1 MALFDV
7 APVLE
12 GVASLQEKV
21 EDAITKSK
29 LLLEAVEGSQSKY
42 TELSDEYPVLRS
54 LKGRL
59 AASQGPNEALST
71 ELVKFKLE
79 LESFVEEVFN
89 AHDQV
94 RKDLKL
100 WANELDRDNTKL
112 RREREELANERRKLE
127 VDRRDFDAQCLA
139 AASKEQQI
147 TEARTVTSTDDTDQT
162 LSIVMNNY
170 TDHYEEDKK
179 TKSAPSHVTR
189 DVECQT
195 EAKVNLAEETGEE
208 DIQTAESIQV
218 KDEEDRL
225 EMENYPSLRC
235 RSQLQTATIG
245 RSQHI
250 LTAPVS
256 RAKALLF
263 KKQDHALRIHQ
274 MVLDDITKVKEEN
287 QLLKTEN
294 SLLSKRANEATADLF
309 HLKNKMTINMSDRDE
324 LYKKLLKSKEQIL
337 KLEQTLRRQ
346 ALGLVSNLKEQRQL
360 QEEIRWSQI
369 FALPLNQ
376 HSSQTKRIPRLRPS
390 TRGR

>member
-1 MALFDV
+1 M
-7 APVLE
+7 
-12 GVASLQEKV
+12 
-21 EDAITKSK
+21 
-29 LLLEAVEGSQSKY
+29 
-42 TELSDEYPVLRS
+42 
-54 LKGRL
+54 
-59 AASQGPNEALST
+59 
-71 ELVKFKLE
+71 
-79 LESFVEEVFN
+79 
-89 AHDQV
+89 
-94 RKDLKL
+94 
-100 WANELDRDNTKL
+100 
-112 RREREELANERRKLE
+112 
-127 VDRRDFDAQCLA
+127 
-139 AASKEQQI
+139 
-147 TEARTVTSTDDTDQT
+147 
-162 LSIVMNNY
+162 
-170 TDHYEEDKK
+170 
-179 TKSAPSHVTR
+179 
-189 DVECQT
+189 
-195 EAKVNLAEETGEE
+195 
-208 DIQTAESIQV
+208 

-245 RSQHI
+245 RNQRI

-274 MVLDDITKVKEEN
+274 MLLDDITKVKEEN

-346 ALGLVSNLKEQRQL
+346 ALGLVSSLKEQRQL

-376 HSSQTKRIPRLRPS
+376 HSSQTKRIPRVRPS